1 MHALYLPL
9 AVLGAVLP
17 YSAFAPLIWE
27 AAPLSVWLEQVLEP
41 PAARGFTFDL
51 FVSAATFLVWSFGDA
66 RARGFRG
73 WWRIPVVMTTIGLS
87 CAFPLYLW
95 LRERDASRR

>member
-1 MHALYLPL
+1 MPALYLTL

-17 YSAFAPLIWE
+17 YSAFGPLILE
-27 AAPLSVWLEQVLEP
+27 AAPLGVWIEQVLGP

-51 FVSAATFLVWSFGDA
+51 FVSAATFLVWSFLDA
-66 RARGFRG
+66 RSRRFPR
-73 WWRIPVVMTTIGLS
+73 WWRIPLVMTTIGLS

-95 LRERDASRR
+95 LRERHATR